1 LLQNFLEFCLQ
12 KNYFCSLHDDN
23 KSEHGEAKHN
33 YTMNTTKTIQSALI
47 SVFSKDGLEP
57 IVRKLHEQN
66 VTLYSTGGTEDFIK
80 NLGIPVVPVEDVTSY
95 PSILGGR
102 VKTLHPKIFG
112 GILNRQ
118 DHEGDVQQMEEFN
131 IPQIDLVIV
140 DLYPFEDTVV
150 SGASEADIIE
160 KIDIGGISL
169 IRATAKNF
177 KDTVIVAS
185 VKEYAILLDLI
196 STQNGATTLE
206 QRKLLATKAFHVS
219 SHYDAAIFNY
229 FNTDET
235 ILKVSVADGQIL
247 RYGENPHQKG
257 FFFGDFDAMFT
268 KLHGKELSYNNLL
281 DVDAAVNL
289 ILEFKNEGPTFAI
302 LKHNNACGLA
312 SKNTMKEAYLAA
324 LAGDPT
330 SAFGGV
336 LIANGKIDVAT
347 ANEIN
352 SLFCEVV
359 IAPCYDEE
367 AIAVLS
373 EKKNRIILVQHDVAL
388 PQKQIRTCLN
398 GMLIQERNDITDN
411 KQSLKTVTTLSP
423 TAQEVEDLIFASK
436 ICKNTKSNTIVFA
449 KNKTL
454 IASGTG
460 QTSRVDALKQ
470 AIEKATTFG
479 FDLNGAVMAS
489 DAFFPFPD
497 CVEIAKHAGIT
508 AVIQPGGSIKD
519 ELSINYC
526 NENKVAM
533 VFTGTRHFKH

>member
-1 LLQNFLEFCLQ
+1 M
-12 KNYFCSLHDDN
+12 S
-23 KSEHGEAKHN
+23 
-33 YTMNTTKTIQSALI
+33 TTKKIQSALI

-66 VTLYSTGGTEDFIK
+66 VTFYSTGGTEDFLK
-80 NLGIPVVPVEDVTSY
+80 NLGIPVVAVEDVTSY

-118 DHEGDVQQMEEFN
+118 DNESDVQQMEEFQ

-140 DLYPFEDTVV
+140 DLYPFEKTVA
-150 SGASEADIIE
+150 SGATESDIIE

-169 IRATAKNF
+169 IRAAAKNF

-185 VKEYAILLDLI
+185 VDQYASLLELI
-196 STQNGATTLE
+196 SSNNGTTSLE
-206 QRKLLATKAFHVS
+206 DRKLFATKAFHVS
-219 SHYDAAIFNY
+219 SHYDTAIFNY
-229 FNTDET
+229 FNTDSTYYKQSIEN
-235 ILKVSVADGQIL
+235 GQVL

-289 ILEFKNEGPTFAI
+289 ILEFKDNDPTFAI

-312 SKNTMKEAYLAA
+312 TRNNIKQAYLDA

-336 LIANGKIDVAT
+336 LIANGKIDAAT
-347 ANEIN
+347 ASEIN
-352 SLFCEVV
+352 QLFCEVV
-359 IAPCYDEE
+359 IAPEYDDQ
-367 AIAVLS
+367 AIAILS
-373 EKKNRIILVQHDVAL
+373 EKKNRIILVMHDVEL
-388 PQKQIRTCLN
+388 PQTQVRTALN
-398 GMLIQERNDITDN
+398 GLLIQDKNNITDN
-411 KQSLKTVTTLSP
+411 KTHLKTVTLTAP
-423 TAQEVEDLIFASK
+423 TNQETDDLLFASK

-449 KNKTL
+449 KNQTL

-470 AIEKATTFG
+470 AIEKAHNFG
-479 FDLNGAVMAS
+479 FDLQGTVMAS

-497 CVEIAKHAGIT
+497 CVEIASKAGIT

-519 ELSINYC
+519 ELSIIYC